1 MPPAQ
6 LKDTTMSRKNRTLI
20 RVTVPGDHT
29 DDAKIESKA
38 TARLVEQLMGKKPE
52 LRFNYIQEHAQ
63 FVEDIDV

>member
-1 MPPAQ
+1 
-6 LKDTTMSRKNRTLI
+6 MSRKNRTLI
-20 RVTVPGDHT
+20 RVTVPGAHT
-29 DDAKIESKA
+29 DDDKIEAKA